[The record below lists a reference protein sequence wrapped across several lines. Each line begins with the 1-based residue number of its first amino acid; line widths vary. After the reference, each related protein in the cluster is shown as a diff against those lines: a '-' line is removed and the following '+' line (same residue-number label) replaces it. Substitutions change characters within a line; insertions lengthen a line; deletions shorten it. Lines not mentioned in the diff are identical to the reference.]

1 MTMIDAYILKTLDY
15 KDTSKIIYFLTD
27 EGIKS
32 AIARGV
38 KKMQSPLRHVMQ
50 TGMLVALDLSK
61 GDFPTVK
68 DATMKAYFKHIKEDL
83 IKTTI
88 ISVINEL
95 IYYNLSDHD
104 DHQKLFGFL
113 EKVLHAV
120 NTTDT
125 PREILMVFELKF
137 LYYLG
142 YGINFNHCAVCKKED
157 NLVFDVHQSMC
168 FCVDHQDSTH
178 DSLNATSFAPL
189 KYYLHCDITQF
200 KSQNLTTKTTAY
212 LDTVISSLYD
222 MHLNARPK
230 AKTILKT
237 IN

>member
-1 MTMIDAYILKTLDY
+1 MIDAYILKTLDY

-38 KKMQSPLRHVMQ
+38 KKMQSPLRHLMQ
-50 TGMLVALDLSK
+50 AGMLVSLDLSK

-68 DATMKAYFKHIKEDL
+68 DATMKTYFKAIKEDL
-83 IKTTI
+83 VKTTI
-88 ISVINEL
+88 LSVINEL
-95 IYYNLSDHD
+95 IYYNLTEHD
-104 DHQKLFGFL
+104 DHHKLFAFV
-113 EKVLHAV
+113 EKVLHAL
-120 NTTDT
+120 NTSDS

-142 YGINFNHCAVCKKED
+142 YGINFNHCAVCKTTD
-157 NLVFDVHQSMC
+157 DLVFDVHQSMC
-168 FCVDHQDSTH
+168 LCETHKDLTH
-178 DSLNATSFAPL
+178 DTLNARSFAPL

-200 KSQNLTTKTTAY
+200 ESQHLPPETLRY

-222 MHLNARPK
+222 THLNARPK

>member
-50 TGMLVALDLSK
+50 TGMLVSLDLSK

-68 DATMKAYFKHIKEDL
+68 DATMKHYFKQIKEDL
-83 IKTTI
+83 VKTTI
-88 ISVINEL
+88 VAVINEL
-95 IYYNLSDHD
+95 IYYNLTDHD
-104 DHQKLFGFL
+104 DHQKLFTFV
-113 EKVLHAV
+113 EKVLHAI
-120 NTTDT
+120 NTTTT

-142 YGINFNHCAVCKKED
+142 YGINFNHCAVCKRED
-157 NLVFDVHQSMC
+157 TLVFDVHQSMC
-168 FCVDHQDSTH
+168 FCEAHKTPSQDT
-178 DSLNATSFAPL
+178 LNAKSFAPL

-200 KSQNLTTKTTAY
+200 ESQHINKDTTAY